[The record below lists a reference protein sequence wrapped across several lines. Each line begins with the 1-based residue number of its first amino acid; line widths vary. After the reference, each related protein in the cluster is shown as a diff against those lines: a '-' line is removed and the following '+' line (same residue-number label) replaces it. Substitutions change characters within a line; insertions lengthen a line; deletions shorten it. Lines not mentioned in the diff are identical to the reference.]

1 MAFIGQAHM
10 DVYSSVLEITNDTE
24 RPDQSSET
32 PIRSDDPYFQENP
45 ERTFSISIHD
55 AMFVGS
61 GPEGALPIDDIW
73 FGNVLHK
80 PVRDRLPYGT
90 SLVLKFAK

>member
-1 MAFIGQAHM
+1 MAFIGQAHL
-10 DVYSSVLEITNDTE
+10 DVRSSVLETTDDAE
-24 RPDQSSET
+24 RPDQSSEI
-32 PIRSDDPYFQENP
+32 PVRSDDPYFQENP
-45 ERTFSISIHD
+45 DRSFSISVHD

-73 FGNVLHK
+73 FGNVLHQ